1 MSLLLHSAYLAVL
14 VPLLLAAVLAA
25 GVRLWGRNAPWIA
38 LLGPLVLLGVG
49 AASLPAGGDSGRL
62 TWMRVGEST
71 LTLSYNADA
80 LAAVML
86 LVVGV
91 VAACVM
97 VFSIGYMHGEK
108 GYVRY
113 YALLSLFTA
122 SMAGLVMAGDLV
134 TLFIGWEL
142 VGACSFLLIGFWYDK
157 PAAADAARK
166 AFIVTR
172 VGDAA
177 MLVGMA
183 VLWHATGG
191 LEFDLIFGAAAPL
204 APAVATAA
212 AVCILIAA
220 VGKSAQFPLHIWL
233 PDAMEGPTPVSAL
246 IHAATMVAAGVFLIA
261 RTWPLFAAAPMA
273 RDLALTLGTITALG
287 AATVALAQRD
297 IKKVLAW
304 STISQLGFMFAA
316 LGAGAWQVAIFH
328 LVTHAAFKGLLF
340 LTAGSVIHGS
350 GTQDLRE
357 MGGLAKRMPVTAAC
371 WIAGAVSLAGIP
383 PAAGFFSKD
392 LVVSSVL
399 HSAPWAGVALLAAS
413 ALTAAYAARA
423 TRLAFFGETRSEAP
437 AHESPWIMLGPLVV
451 LGAGALVLGVVGGP
465 LASTLGTEFEP
476 LSLPIAGT
484 AIVLALLGTALGW
497 RSARPE
503 AAAQEL
509 SDGWRALTR
518 AAFSGWGVD
527 AFVTRFVN
535 APVGAIARAT
545 DAMGDRLVI
554 DGIAEGVAS
563 LASRVGGIFTE
574 VQSGDGQ
581 WYAALMATGAVLFIA
596 AAVWLVR

>member
-1 MSLLLHSAYLAVL
+1 MSLLRSAPYLVVL
-14 VPLLLAAVLAA
+14 VPLVVAAALAA
-25 GVRLWGRNAPWIA
+25 GIRVWGRASAWVA
-38 LLGPLVLLGVG
+38 LLGPLTLLAVGV
-49 AASLPAGGDSGRL
+49 ASLGGRTSGSL
-62 TWMRVGEST
+62 TWLRVGERAIVVG
-71 LTLSYNADA
+71 YNTDA

-86 LVVGV
+86 VVVGV

-97 VFSIGYMHGEK
+97 VFSIGYMHGDR

-122 SMAGLVMAGDLV
+122 AMAGLVIAADLV
-134 TLFIGWEL
+134 SLFVAWEL
-142 VGACSFLLIGFWYDK
+142 VGACSFLLIGFWYEK
-157 PAAADAARK
+157 PSAAEAARK
-166 AFIVTR
+166 AFMVTR

-177 MLVGMA
+177 LLLGMA
-183 VLWHATGG
+183 VLWRATGS
-191 LEFDLIFGAAAPL
+191 LDLAVVLGKAGSM
-204 APAVATAA
+204 APAVVTAA
-212 AVCILIAA
+212 AICVLLGAM
-220 VGKSAQFPLHIWL
+220 GKSAQFPLHMWL

-261 RTWPLFAAAPMA
+261 RVWPLFAAAPASREMA
-273 RDLALTLGTITALG
+273 LVVGTITALG

-357 MGGLAKRMPVTAAC
+357 MGGLAKRMPITAAC

-399 HSAPWAGVALLAAS
+399 HSAPWAGVALFAAS

-423 TRLAFFGETRSEAP
+423 TRLAFFGETRSDRP

-451 LGAGALVLGVVGGP
+451 LGVGALVLGVVGGP
-465 LASTLGTEFEP
+465 LASDLGTAFEP

-484 AIVLALLGTALGW
+484 AIVLALVGAALGW

-509 SDGWRALTR
+509 SDSWRGLTR

-527 AFVTRFVN
+527 AFVTRFVVRP
-535 APVGAIARAT
+535 ATAIARAT
-545 DAMGDRLVI
+545 DAMGDRLLI

-563 LASRVGGIFTE
+563 LASRVGGLFAE

-581 WYAALMATGAVLFIA
+581 WYAALMATGVVLFIA

>member
-1 MSLLLHSAYLAVL
+1 MSLLRSAPYLVVL
-14 VPLLLAAVLAA
+14 VPLIVAAALAA
-25 GVRLWGRNAPWIA
+25 GIRVWGRASAWVA
-38 LLGPLVLLGVG
+38 LLGPLTLLAVGV
-49 AASLPAGGDSGRL
+49 ASLGGRTSGSL
-62 TWMRVGEST
+62 TWLRVGERAMVVG
-71 LTLSYNADA
+71 YNTDA

-86 LVVGV
+86 VVVGV

-97 VFSIGYMHGEK
+97 VFSIGYMHDDR

-122 SMAGLVMAGDLV
+122 AMAGLVIAADLV
-134 TLFIGWEL
+134 SLFVAWEL
-142 VGACSFLLIGFWYDK
+142 VGACSFLLIGFWYEK
-157 PAAADAARK
+157 PSAAEAARK
-166 AFIVTR
+166 AFMVTR

-177 MLVGMA
+177 LLLGMA
-183 VLWHATGG
+183 VLWRATGS
-191 LEFDLIFGAAAPL
+191 LDLAVVLGKAGSM
-204 APAVATAA
+204 APAVVTAA
-212 AVCILIAA
+212 AICVLLGAM
-220 VGKSAQFPLHIWL
+220 GKSAQFPLHMWL

-261 RTWPLFAAAPMA
+261 RVWPLFAAAPASREMA
-273 RDLALTLGTITALG
+273 LVVGTITALG

-316 LGAGAWQVAIFH
+316 LGAGAWPVAIFH
-328 LVTHAAFKGLLF
+328 LVTHAAFKALLF

-357 MGGLAKRMPVTAAC
+357 MGGLAKRMPLTAAC

-392 LVVSSVL
+392 EVVASVM
-399 HSAPWAGVALLAAS
+399 HASPWAGVALFAAS
-413 ALTAAYAARA
+413 ALTAAYAART
-423 TRLAFFGETRSEAP
+423 TRLAFFGASRGEKP
-437 AHESPWIMLGPLVV
+437 AHESPWTMLGPLVLLAV
-451 LGAGALVLGVVGGP
+451 GALVLGAVGAP
-465 LASTLGTEFEP
+465 LLSALGAESEP

-484 AIVLALLGTALGW
+484 AVVLALMGAALGW

-509 SDGWRALTR
+509 SDTWRSLTR

-527 AFVTRFVN
+527 AFVTRFVVR
-535 APVGAIARAT
+535 PTTAIARAT
-545 DAMGDRLVI
+545 DAMGDRLLI

-563 LASRVGGIFTE
+563 LASRVGGLFAE

-581 WYAALMATGAVLFIA
+581 WYAALMATGVVLFIA

>member
-1 MSLLLHSAYLAVL
+1 MSLLGHSAYLAVV
-14 VPLLLAAVLAA
+14 VPAIMAALLAA
-25 GVRLWGRNAPWIA
+25 GVRLWGRGAPWAALLGPIA
-38 LLGPLVLLGVG
+38 LLGVA
-49 AASLPAGGDSGRL
+49 AASLPTGGDSGRVA
-62 TWMRVGEST
+62 WIRVGQDVVA
-71 LTLSYNADA
+71 LSYNADA

-97 VFSIGYMHGEK
+97 VFSIGYMQGDK

-122 SMAGLVMAGDLV
+122 AMAMLVLAADLV

-142 VGACSFLLIGFWYDK
+142 VGACSYLLIGFWYQR
-157 PAAADAARK
+157 PSAAEAARK
-166 AFIVTR
+166 AFLVTR

-177 MLVGMA
+177 MLLGMA
-183 VLWHATGG
+183 VLWHARGILDVSVLLGG
-191 LEFDLIFGAAAPL
+191 PVPL

-261 RTWPLFAAAPMA
+261 RMWPLFEAAPAA
-273 RDLALTLGTITALG
+273 RELALVLGTITALG
-287 AATVALAQRD
+287 AATVALAQTD

-316 LGAGAWQVAIFH
+316 LGVGAWTVAIFH
-328 LVTHAAFKGLLF
+328 LVTHAAFKALLF

-357 MGGLAKRMPVTAAC
+357 MGGLYRRMPLTAIC
-371 WIAGAVSLAGIP
+371 WIAGVVSLAGVP

-392 LVVSSVL
+392 EVVASVL
-399 HSAPWAGVALLAAS
+399 HTSPLAGVALLAAG

-423 TRLAFFGETRSEAP
+423 TRLAFFGTAHDGAA
-437 AHESPWIMLGPLVV
+437 AHESPWTMLAPMALLAFGAVA
-451 LGAGALVLGVVGGP
+451 LGALGGP
-465 LASTLGTEFEP
+465 LASVLGSAPES
-476 LSLPIAGT
+476 LSLPVAVTAVVLAIAG
-484 AIVLALLGTALGW
+484 
-497 RSARPE
+497 
-503 AAAQEL
+503 AAV
-509 SDGWRALTR
+509 GWRAARPRGEVLQPSEGWAAVVR
-518 AAFSGWGVD
+518 AAGAGWGVD
-527 AFVTRFVN
+527 EFIHEYVVSPFV
-535 APVGAIARAT
+535 GIARAA
-545 DAMGDRLVI
+545 DAMVDRLAV
-554 DGIAEGVAS
+554 DGLAEGVAVI
-563 LASRVGGIFTE
+563 ASRIGGLFTE

-581 WYAALMATGAVLFIA
+581 WYAALMATGVVVLVA

>member
-1 MSLLLHSAYLAVL
+1 MSILTHSAYLAVL
-14 VPLLLAAVLAA
+14 VPLLLAALLAV
-25 GVRLWGRNAPWIA
+25 GVRLWGRGAPWVA
-38 LLGPLVLLGVG
+38 LAGPLTVIGIGV
-49 AASLPAGGDSGRL
+49 ASLRAGGDSARI
-62 TWMRVGEST
+62 TWIRVGERSLS
-71 LTLSYNADA
+71 LTYNADA

-97 VFSIGYMHGEK
+97 VFSIGYMHREK

-122 SMAGLVMAGDLV
+122 SMAGLVIAADLA
-134 TLFIGWEL
+134 TLFICWEL

-157 PAAADAARK
+157 PSAADAARK
-166 AFIVTR
+166 AFMVTR

-183 VLWHATGG
+183 VLWRASGG
-191 LEFDLIFGAAAPL
+191 LEFSLILGAAAPF

-233 PDAMEGPTPVSAL
+233 PEAMEGPTPVSAL

-261 RTWPLFAAAPMA
+261 RTWPLFAAAPAA
-273 RDLALTLGTITALG
+273 RDLALVLGTITALG
-287 AATVALAQRD
+287 AASVALAQRD

-316 LGAGAWQVAIFH
+316 LGVGAWQVAIFH

-357 MGGLAKRMPVTAAC
+357 MGGLAGRMPVTAAC

-423 TRLAFFGETRSEAP
+423 TRLAFFGASRSVTP
-437 AHESPWIMLGPLVV
+437 AHEAPWIMLGPLVV
-451 LGAGALVLGVVGGP
+451 LAAAALVLGVAGGP
-465 LASTLGTEFEP
+465 LASALGTTFEP
-476 LSLPIAGT
+476 LSVTIAGT
-484 AIVLALLGTALGW
+484 AIVLALTGTVLGW
-497 RSARPE
+497 RSARPQAAWTVATE
-503 AAAQEL
+503 GWRTFMRAAA
-509 SDGWRALTR
+509 
-518 AAFSGWGVD
+518 SGWGVD
-527 AFVTRFVN
+527 AFVSRFVVT
-535 APVGAIARAT
+535 PVTATARAT
-545 DAMGDRLVI
+545 DAMGDRLAI
-554 DGIAEGVAS
+554 DGLAEGVAA
-563 LASRVGGIFTE
+563 LASRVGALLTE
-574 VQSGDGQ
+574 IQSGDGQ
-581 WYAALMATGAVLFIA
+581 WYAGLMATGVVLLVA